1 MKILGKGIGG
11 KGMDLT
17 PFVVDVAQASLDD
30 LRERLA
36 RTSWPDEVD
45 GAGWDYGA
53 SLAYM
58 RELVEYWRSEFD
70 WRAAER
76 AMNAL
81 PHFRARVDGI
91 GIHVIHQRGR
101 GPAPMPLLVT
111 HGWPSSFVEMLA
123 LIPLLADPEAHGGDP
138 ADAFD
143 VIVPSV
149 PGFGFSDR
157 PGRGMTRSRVA
168 GLWAV
173 LMEGLGYPRYG
184 AHANDIGAVIS
195 AWLAADHPDRLI
207 ALHTLMPNFPPAMIG
222 ADERPP
228 TAAEQAFARL
238 QASWEREEGG
248 YNRIQETRPQTL
260 AYGLHDSPAGLA
272 AWIVEKWLAWTGE
285 PADVAGRFSRD
296 LLLANVTL
304 YWVTG
309 TANAANRSYFER
321 ARETRR
327 ITSRIT
333 VPTGVALTRE
343 AIQRPPRELAERSF
357 ADIRRWVDLPRGGHF
372 VAAEAP
378 EVLAEELRAF
388 FRPFRS
394 PRRL

>member
-1 MKILGKGIGG
+1 
-11 KGMDLT
+11 MDCT
-17 PFVVDVAQASLDD
+17 PYVVDVAQASLDD
-30 LRERLA
+30 LRARLA
-36 RTSWPDEVD
+36 RTRWPDEVD
-45 GAGWDYGA
+45 AAGWEYGA

-58 RELVEYWRSEFD
+58 RELIDYWRTGFD

-76 AMNAL
+76 AMNAV
-81 PHFRARVDGI
+81 PHFRARVDGV
-91 GIHVIHQRGR
+91 GIHLIHQPGR
-101 GPAPMPLLVT
+101 GPAPMPLLIT

-123 LIPLLADPEAHGGDP
+123 LIPLLADPGAHGGDP

-168 GLWAV
+168 GLWAG
-173 LMEGLGYPRYG
+173 LMEGLGYPRYV

-195 AWLAADHPDRLI
+195 GWLAADHPERLI
-207 ALHTLMPNFPPAMIG
+207 ALHTLMPTFPPAVIG
-222 ADERPP
+222 EDARAPSP
-228 TAAEQAFARL
+228 AEQAFARL
-238 QASWEREEGG
+238 QERWQREEGG
-248 YNRIQETRPQTL
+248 YSLIQETRPQTL

-272 AWIVEKWLAWTGE
+272 AWIVEKWLAWTGD

-333 VPTGVALTRE
+333 VPTGVALTTE
-343 AIQRPPRELAERSF
+343 PIQRPPRERAERSF
-357 ADIRRWVDLPRGGHF
+357 ADIRRWVELPRGGHF

-394 PRRL
+394 ARGL

>member
-1 MKILGKGIGG
+1 MELE
-11 KGMDLT
+11 
-17 PFVVDVAQASLDD
+17 PYVVDVAQAGLDD

-36 RTSWPDEVD
+36 RTRWPDEVE

-53 SLAYM
+53 SLGYM
-58 RELVEYWRSEFD
+58 RELVEYWRTGFD

-76 AMNAL
+76 AMNAV
-81 PHFRARVDGI
+81 PHFRARVDGL
-91 GIHVIHQRGR
+91 GIHLIHQRGR
-101 GPAPMPLLVT
+101 GPAPMPLLIT

-123 LIPLLADPEAHGGDP
+123 LIPLLADPGAHGGDP

-168 GLWAV
+168 GLWAA
-173 LMEGLGYPRYG
+173 LMEGLGYPRYA
-184 AHANDIGAVIS
+184 AHGNDIGAVIS
-195 AWLAADHPDRLI
+195 GWLAADHPDRLI
-207 ALHTLMPNFPPAMIG
+207 ALHTLMPNFPPAVIG
-222 ADERPP
+222 ADARPP
-228 TAAEQAFARL
+228 TAAERAFARL
-238 QASWEREEGG
+238 QERWEREEGG
-248 YNRIQETRPQTL
+248 YSRIQESRPQTL

-272 AWIVEKWLAWTGE
+272 AWLVEKWLAWTGE
-285 PADVAGRFSRD
+285 AGEVARRFSRD

-304 YWVTG
+304 YWLTG
-309 TANAANRSYFER
+309 TANSANRSYFER

-327 ITSRIT
+327 ISSRIT
-333 VPTGVALTRE
+333 VPTGVALTTE
-343 AIQRPPRELAERSF
+343 PIQRPPRELAERSY

-378 EVLAEELRAF
+378 EVLALELRAF

-394 PRRL
+394 PRRV

>member
-1 MKILGKGIGG
+1 
-11 KGMDLT
+11 MDLT
-17 PFVVDVAQASLDD
+17 PYVVEVAQASLDD

-36 RTSWPDEVD
+36 RTRWPDEVD

-58 RELVEYWRSEFD
+58 RELIDYWRTGFD

-76 AMNAL
+76 GMNTV
-81 PHFRARVDGI
+81 PHFRARVDGV

-101 GPAPMPLLVT
+101 GPAPMPLLIT

-123 LIPLLADPEAHGGDP
+123 LIPLLADPGGHGGDP
-138 ADAFD
+138 VDAFD

-168 GLWAV
+168 GLWAG
-173 LMEGLGYPRYG
+173 LMEGLGYPRYA

-195 AWLAADHPDRLI
+195 GWLAADHPDRLI
-207 ALHTLMPNFPPAMIG
+207 ALHTLMPNFPPAVIG
-222 ADERPP
+222 ADARPP
-228 TAAEQAFARL
+228 SQAEQAFARL
-238 QASWEREEGG
+238 QERWEREEGG

-260 AYGLHDSPAGLA
+260 AYGLHDSPVGLA
-272 AWIVEKWLAWTGE
+272 AWIVEKWLAWTGD
-285 PADVAGRFSRD
+285 PAEVARRFSRD

-309 TANAANRSYFER
+309 TANAANRSYYER
-321 ARETRR
+321 ARETRC

-333 VPTGVALTRE
+333 VPTGVALTSE

-357 ADIRRWVDLPRGGHF
+357 ADIRRWVELPRGGHF

-394 PRRL
+394 PHGL

>member
-1 MKILGKGIGG
+1 
-11 KGMDLT
+11 MDYT
-17 PFVVDVAQASLDD
+17 PFVVDVAQATLDD

-36 RTSWPDEVD
+36 RTRWPDEVAD
-45 GAGWDYGA
+45 AGWEYGA
-53 SLAYM
+53 SLGYM
-58 RELVEYWRSEFD
+58 RELVDYWRTGFD

-76 AMNAL
+76 AMNAA
-81 PHFRARVDGI
+81 PHFRARVDGV
-91 GIHVIHQRGR
+91 GIHLIHQRGR
-101 GPAPMPLLVT
+101 GPAPMPLLIT

-123 LIPLLADPEAHGGDP
+123 LVPLLADPGAHGGDP

-168 GLWAV
+168 GLWAG
-173 LMEGLGYPRYG
+173 LLEGLGYPRYA

-195 AWLAADHPDRLI
+195 GWLAADHPDRLI
-207 ALHTLMPNFPPAMIG
+207 ALHTLMPTFPPAVIG
-222 ADERPP
+222 EDARPP
-228 TAAEQAFARL
+228 SAAEQAFARV
-238 QASWEREEGG
+238 QERWQREEGG
-248 YNRIQETRPQTL
+248 YNLIQETRHQTL

-272 AWIVEKWLAWTGE
+272 AWIVEKWLAWTGD
-285 PADVAGRFSRD
+285 PAAAARGISRD

-333 VPTGVALTRE
+333 VPTGVALTTE
-343 AIQRPPRELAERSF
+343 PIQRPPRERAERSF

-394 PRRL
+394 PRGL

>member
-1 MKILGKGIGG
+1 
-11 KGMDLT
+11 MDCT
-17 PFVVDVAQASLDD
+17 PYTVDVAQTSLDD

-36 RTSWPDEVD
+36 RTRWPDEVD
-45 GAGWDYGA
+45 GAAWEYGA

-58 RELVEYWRSEFD
+58 RELIDYWRTGFD

-76 AMNAL
+76 TMNAA
-81 PHFRARVDGI
+81 PHFRARVDGV
-91 GIHVIHQRGR
+91 GIHLIHQRGR
-101 GPAPMPLLVT
+101 GPAPLPLLIT

-123 LIPLLADPEAHGGDP
+123 LVPLLADPGAHGGDP

-168 GLWAV
+168 GLWAG
-173 LMEGLGYPRYG
+173 LMEGLGYPRYA

-195 AWLAADHPDRLI
+195 GWLAADHPDRLI
-207 ALHTLMPNFPPAMIG
+207 ALHTLMPTFPPAVIG
-222 ADERPP
+222 EDARPP
-228 TAAEQAFARL
+228 SAAEQAFARV
-238 QASWEREEGG
+238 QERWQREEGG
-248 YNRIQETRPQTL
+248 YNLIQETRPQTL

-272 AWIVEKWLAWTGE
+272 AWIVEKWLAWTGD
-285 PADVAGRFSRD
+285 PAEAARGISRD

-333 VPTGVALTRE
+333 VPTGVALTTE
-343 AIQRPPRELAERSF
+343 PIQRPPRERAERSF

-394 PRRL
+394 PRGL

>member
-1 MKILGKGIGG
+1 ME
-11 KGMDLT
+11 MR
-17 PFVVDVAQASLDD
+17 PFVVEVAQAALDD

-36 RTSWPDEVD
+36 RTRWPDEVE

-58 RELVEYWRSEFD
+58 RELVAYWRTAFD

-81 PHFRARVDGI
+81 PHFRAQVDGV
-91 GIHVIHQRGR
+91 GVHLIHQRGR
-101 GPAPMPLLVT
+101 GPAPMPLLIT
-111 HGWPSSFVEMLA
+111 HGWPSSFVEMLP
-123 LIPLLADPEAHGGDP
+123 LIPLLADPGAHGADP

-168 GLWAV
+168 GLWAR
-173 LMEGLGYPRYG
+173 LMEGLGYPRYA

-195 AWLAADHPDRLI
+195 GWLAADVPERMI
-207 ALHTLMPNFPPAMIG
+207 ALHTLMPTSPPPVIG
-222 ADERPP
+222 PEARPL
-228 TAAEQAFARL
+228 TEAEQAFARL
-238 QASWEREEGG
+238 RARWEREEGG
-248 YNRIQETRPQTL
+248 YSLIQETRPQTL

-272 AWIVEKWLAWTGE
+272 AWIVEKWLAWTGDAGE
-285 PADVAGRFSRD
+285 VARRFSRD

-304 YWVTG
+304 YWITA
-309 TANAANRSYFER
+309 TANAANRSYYER

-333 VPTGVALTRE
+333 VPTGVALTTE
-343 AIQRPPRELAERSF
+343 PIQRPPRELAERSY

-372 VAAEAP
+372 VAAEEP
-378 EVLAEELRAF
+378 QVLAHELREF

-394 PRRL
+394 ARPV